1 MNDHPIQGLMT
12 TVMQSIKEMVDVNT
26 IIGDPITTID
36 GVTIIPVSKVG
47 FGFTSGG
54 SDFSVKSAQGQKLF
68 GGGGGAGISIHPIA
82 FLVVVDGE
90 VKLLQINENA
100 GTVDR
105 IVTLVPELVDK
116 VKSMFGKDKSKRSHA
131 AADSAEAS
139 EY

>member
-26 IIGDPITTID
+26 IIGDPITTLD

-54 SDFSVKSAQGQKLF
+54 SDFSTRSSQGQKLF

-82 FLVVVDGE
+82 FLVVTDGE
-90 VKLLQINENA
+90 VKLLQISENA

-105 IVTLVPELVDK
+105 IVTLVPELIDK
-116 VKSMFGKDKSKRSHA
+116 VRAMFGKDKGKRSHVSDI
-131 AADSAEAS
+131 ADTV